1 VAAARGAA
9 RLPATGAALAVLAA
23 LADLDEEGAG
33 LDADLL
39 EDPAEDVLERE
50 ASDLGFM
57 TGSNND
63 ARWESQNCTGD
74 ACNSLAAWRKPG
86 WAATPHAT
94 SGNRARAPPSRRHHR
109 LRQSVAMS
117 RCAAIG
123 ALLSRLF

>member
-74 ACNSLAAWRKPG
+74 ACNSLAA
-86 WAATPHAT
+86 
-94 SGNRARAPPSRRHHR
+94 
-109 LRQSVAMS
+109 
-117 RCAAIG
+117 
-123 ALLSRLF
+123 